1 MKWLDEPQDEAE
13 RLVREGLDLAK
24 NRLGDELTH
33 RRVWAK
39 VAEAVEMPEPH
50 SNRRWVWTS
59 AAATV
64 FAAAGLFAYV
74 RFYRAASF
82 PVAAPTVA
90 TNSTQGQP
98 SASPPLPS
106 APTRTEQTEVA
117 PLDSERAPGHV
128 IRTRAGESVR
138 VALGGGATAVL
149 EEKSA
154 ITWDSQHRP
163 SVQKGIARL
172 AVPHQPPGWRFSVTA
187 GPYVVT
193 VVGTK
198 FDVRVSSHTVG
209 VDVTE
214 GVVEVWRN
222 SHSTRLAAG
231 ESWHG
236 PLYPDETA
244 AATHEPASA
253 THTSASATHASST
266 SAASS
271 APERPQPLPAPT
283 KPLSSATARSLQEAE
298 TALQTGDAAKAIEIL
313 SRTAQGTGPSAENA
327 AYELGRIARYNLNR
341 PRQAVAL
348 WDKYRTRFPNGLLRT
363 EADLSIV
370 ETLSQMGET
379 QAALAE
385 ANAFL
390 ARHPSSE
397 RRLDVQRLAERLR
410 AAQAAA
416 EAR

>member
-1 MKWLDEPQDEAE
+1 MKWLDEPQGEAE

-24 NRLGDELTH
+24 KRLGDELTH

-39 VAEAVEMPEPH
+39 VAEAAEMPEPR

-59 AAATV
+59 AAATLV
-64 FAAAGLFAYV
+64 AAAGLFAYI
-74 RFYRAASF
+74 RFYRATDL
-82 PVAAPTVA
+82 PVRAPVVA
-90 TNSTQGQP
+90 TNGTLPQSSSTAGP
-98 SASPPLPS
+98 VPS
-106 APTRTEQTEVA
+106 APASADEAEVA
-117 PLDSERAPGHV
+117 PLESERAPGNV
-128 IRTRAGESVR
+128 IHTRAGERVR
-138 VALGGGATAVL
+138 VALGGGATAEL

-163 SVQKGIARL
+163 SIQKGTARL

-198 FDVRVSSHTVG
+198 FEVHVSNHTVG

-236 PLYPDETA
+236 PLYPDE
-244 AATHEPASA
+244 PASGA
-253 THTSASATHASST
+253 HASST
-266 SAASS
+266 SVAST
-271 APERPQPLPAPT
+271 AQERPQPLPAPT

-363 EADLSIV
+363 ESDLSIV

>member
-24 NRLGDELTH
+24 SRLGDELTH
-33 RRVWAK
+33 RRGWAK
-39 VAEAVEMPEPH
+39 VADAAEMPELPSSH
-50 SNRRWVWTS
+50 RWVWTS
-59 AAATV
+59 AAATLL
-64 FAAAGLFAYV
+64 AAAGLFAYV
-74 RFYRAASF
+74 RLYRATSL
-82 PVAAPTVA
+82 PVPAPTVA
-90 TNSTQGQP
+90 ANDTQPQSTT
-98 SASPPLPS
+98 PLPS
-106 APTRTEQTEVA
+106 AGTSAAIESEADVA
-117 PLDSERAPGHV
+117 PLESERAPGHV
-128 IRTRAGESVR
+128 IRTRAGERVR
-138 VALGGGATAVL
+138 VALGGGATAEL

-154 ITWDSQHRP
+154 MTWDSQHRP
-163 SVQKGIARL
+163 SVQKGTARL

-198 FDVRVSSHTVG
+198 FEVRVSNHTVG

-236 PLYPDETA
+236 PMYPDER
-244 AATHEPASA
+244 ASA
-253 THTSASATHASST
+253 VHE
-266 SAASS
+266 SAASAAS
-271 APERPQPLPAPT
+271 APPERPQSLSALT
-283 KPLSSATARSLQEAE
+283 KPLSSATARSLQDAE

-313 SRTAQGTGPSAENA
+313 SRTAQGTGPAAENA
-327 AYELGRIARYNLNR
+327 AYELGRITRYNLNR
-341 PRQAVAL
+341 PRQAIAL

-363 EADLSIV
+363 ETDLSIV
-370 ETLSQMGET
+370 ETLSQMGEI

-385 ANAFL
+385 ANTFL
-390 ARHPSSE
+390 ARHPQSE

-416 EAR
+416 EAK